1 MARFFYP
8 RCTNMDPE
16 NGLLDHYENPRN
28 LGDLDDPDAVAIV
41 HNPACGDMLRLAV
54 RFADGRITAARFKG
68 YGCAAA
74 IAAGSVTTEL
84 LVGSSLLEA
93 ASLSDDDITAVLG
106 ALPPMKVH
114 AVVLARETVANVVA
128 QLESMEHAK

>member
-1 MARFFYP
+1 
-8 RCTNMDPE
+8 MDHE

-54 RFADGRITAARFKG
+54 RYADGRICAARFKG

-84 LVGSSLLEA
+84 LIGTSLQEA
-93 ASLSDDDITAVLG
+93 SSLSDEDITAVLG
-106 ALPPMKVH
+106 TLPPMKVH
-114 AVVLARETVANVVA
+114 AVVLARETIAIVVE
-128 QLESMEHAK
+128 QLKSGEAEG

>member
-1 MARFFYP
+1 
-8 RCTNMDPE
+8 MDQE

-54 RFADGRITAARFKG
+54 RYADGRICDARFKG

-84 LVGSSLLEA
+84 LIGTSLQEA
-93 ASLSDDDITAVLG
+93 SSLSDADITAVLG

-114 AVVLARETVANVVA
+114 AVVLARETIATVVEQLKA
-128 QLESMEHAK
+128 QESDV

>member
-1 MARFFYP
+1 
-8 RCTNMDPE
+8 MDQE

-54 RFADGRITAARFKG
+54 RYADGRIVDARFKG

-74 IAAGSVTTEL
+74 IAAGSVATEL
-84 LVGSSLLEA
+84 LIGTSLHEA
-93 ASLSDDDITAVLG
+93 SSLSDGDITAVLG

-114 AVVLARETVANVVA
+114 AVVLARETIATVVE
-128 QLESMEHAK
+128 QLKSGESDA